1 MNSVRTKLILWNF
14 GVLALVLI
22 ALGAVLRATAQ
33 INLESGVNHSQKVFA
48 QSIATTCQ
56 NSGLLNPQTRL
67 KNSGRASALFTLD
80 RFHAYPPRI
89 LDITGRPMF
98 LPTFGGTTSNA
109 EDLSPWDNDAVN
121 KAESGEDLFTTVSD
135 HGTPLRIY
143 TMPLMLGDKIVGVIQ
158 VAHSMVEVYD
168 EITNVDQRLIELFP
182 VALLVAVLSGAF
194 LTTRAL
200 RPVREISHAANQIE
214 AENLSGAGMRRLP
227 VTGGDEFAE
236 LATTINGMLTRLEE
250 SFQKLELAYEQQRRF
265 AADAS
270 HELRTPLTVIKANTS
285 LALSEHTVHD
295 EVYAAMS
302 AIDRAADRT
311 SRIVQDLLLLARSDA
326 GELSVS
332 LVPTDIDTVL
342 SQAVD
347 MTQSANSAAIILE
360 EQGELGNGTL
370 KALGDRESLV
380 RLFMNLLTNALR
392 HTPEDG
398 FVRVS
403 VCRQGK
409 SVRVMV
415 KDNGE
420 GIEAQHLPHITERF
434 YRVDK
439 ARSRKVGGTGLGLAI
454 CKSIAESHHGLL
466 DIESAVGVGTT
477 VSVTL
482 PSA

>member
-1 MNSVRTKLILWNF
+1 M
-14 GVLALVLI
+14 
-22 ALGAVLRATAQ
+22 
-33 INLESGVNHSQKVFA
+33 
-48 QSIATTCQ
+48 
-56 NSGLLNPQTRL
+56 
-67 KNSGRASALFTLD
+67 
-80 RFHAYPPRI
+80 
-89 LDITGRPMF
+89 
-98 LPTFGGTTSNA
+98 
-109 EDLSPWDNDAVN
+109 
-121 KAESGEDLFTTVSD
+121 
-135 HGTPLRIY
+135 
-143 TMPLMLGDKIVGVIQ
+143 
-158 VAHSMVEVYD
+158 
-168 EITNVDQRLIELFP
+168 
-182 VALLVAVLSGAF
+182 
-194 LTTRAL
+194 
-200 RPVREISHAANQIE
+200 
-214 AENLSGAGMRRLP
+214 
-227 VTGGDEFAE
+227 
-236 LATTINGMLTRLEE
+236 
-250 SFQKLELAYEQQRRF
+250 
-265 AADAS
+265 
-270 HELRTPLTVIKANTS
+270 
-285 LALSEHTVHD
+285 
-295 EVYAAMS
+295 
-302 AIDRAADRT
+302 
-311 SRIVQDLLLLARSDA
+311 LARSDA